1 VRIGSR
7 PGTQGGQGNAL
18 AGAFGLWKLEPRIKK
33 TGGGRMRSDAVYRL
47 VTEMSDLQKLSLLQ
61 LLKLGAASPDVRSV
75 VMECR
80 DRGLDLDAT
89 LAEVLRRF
97 ADRVAIRVHH

>member
-1 VRIGSR
+1 MK
-7 PGTQGGQGNAL
+7 A
-18 AGAFGLWKLEPRIKK
+18 
-33 TGGGRMRSDAVYRL
+33 DAVFEL

-61 LLKLGAASPDVRSV
+61 LLKIGATSPEVRSV

-80 DRGLDLDAT
+80 DRGLDVNGT

-97 ADRVAIRVHH
+97 ADKPLRPVVRH

>member
-1 VRIGSR
+1 
-7 PGTQGGQGNAL
+7 
-18 AGAFGLWKLEPRIKK
+18 
-33 TGGGRMRSDAVYRL
+33 MRSDAVYRL
-47 VTEMSDLQKLSLLQ
+47 VTQMSDLQKLSLLQ

-89 LAEVLRRF
+89 LAEVLLRF
-97 ADRVAIRVHH
+97 ADRAAIRVHH

>member
-1 VRIGSR
+1 
-7 PGTQGGQGNAL
+7 
-18 AGAFGLWKLEPRIKK
+18 
-33 TGGGRMRSDAVYRL
+33 MRSDAVYRL
-47 VTEMSDLQKLSLLQ
+47 VAQMSDLQKLSLLQ

-97 ADRVAIRVHH
+97 ADRAEIRVQH

>member
-1 VRIGSR
+1 MK
-7 PGTQGGQGNAL
+7 A
-18 AGAFGLWKLEPRIKK
+18 
-33 TGGGRMRSDAVYRL
+33 DAVFRL

-61 LLKLGAASPDVRSV
+61 LLKIGVKSPEVRSV

-80 DRGLDLDAT
+80 DRGLDVDGT

-97 ADRVAIRVHH
+97 ADSSARPVHH

>member
-1 VRIGSR
+1 
-7 PGTQGGQGNAL
+7 
-18 AGAFGLWKLEPRIKK
+18 
-33 TGGGRMRSDAVYRL
+33 MRSDAVYRL

-97 ADRVAIRVHH
+97 ADRAEIRVQH

>member
-1 VRIGSR
+1 
-7 PGTQGGQGNAL
+7 
-18 AGAFGLWKLEPRIKK
+18 
-33 TGGGRMRSDAVYRL
+33 MRSDAVYRL
-47 VTEMSDLQKLSLLQ
+47 VAQMSDLQKLSLLQ

-97 ADRVAIRVHH
+97 ADKTAIRVQH

>member
-1 VRIGSR
+1 
-7 PGTQGGQGNAL
+7 
-18 AGAFGLWKLEPRIKK
+18 
-33 TGGGRMRSDAVYRL
+33 MRADAVYRL
-47 VTEMSDLQKLSLLQ
+47 VTQMSDLQKLSLLQ

-80 DRGLDLDAT
+80 DRGFDLDET

-97 ADRVAIRVHH
+97 ADKAAIRVQH

>member
-1 VRIGSR
+1 MK
-7 PGTQGGQGNAL
+7 A
-18 AGAFGLWKLEPRIKK
+18 
-33 TGGGRMRSDAVYRL
+33 DAVFRL

-61 LLKLGAASPDVRSV
+61 LLKIGATSPEVRTV

-80 DRGLDLDAT
+80 DRGLDVDGT

-97 ADRVAIRVHH
+97 ADKEQRRVVHH

>member
-1 VRIGSR
+1 MKADVV
-7 PGTQGGQGNAL
+7 
-18 AGAFGLWKLEPRIKK
+18 FK
-33 TGGGRMRSDAVYRL
+33 L

-61 LLKLGAASPDVRSV
+61 LLKIGATSPEVRSV

-80 DRGLDLDAT
+80 ARGLDVDGT

-97 ADRVAIRVHH
+97 ADKPPVVHH